1 MNYLGHVISKNGI
14 QVNPDK
20 IEVVKSFPTPK
31 NPKQVRSF
39 LGLCNYYIRF
49 VLGYSKIVH
58 PLNQLLH
65 KDRKFK
71 WTSECT
77 SAFDTLKA
85 ALTSPILALP
95 DTSKEFILSTDA
107 SATAIGFVLS
117 QKDDD
122 NKEHVIAYGGRSLRG
137 AELKWDLERE
147 NALLWWKE

>member
-20 IEVVKSFPTPK
+20 IDVVKSFPTPK

-39 LGLCNYYIRF
+39 LGLCNYYRRF

-85 ALTSPILALP
+85 ALTSSPILALP

-117 QKDDD
+117 QKDD

-137 AELKWDLERE
+137 AELKWDVSERSE
-147 NALLWWKE
+147 NNSP